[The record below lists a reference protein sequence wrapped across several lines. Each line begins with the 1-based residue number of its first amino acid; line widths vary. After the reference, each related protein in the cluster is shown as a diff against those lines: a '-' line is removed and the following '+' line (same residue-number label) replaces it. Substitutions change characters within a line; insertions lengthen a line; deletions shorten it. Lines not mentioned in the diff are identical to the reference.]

1 MKASDVL
8 IILLLFSIFSCDG
21 FYYCPEGNCENSPSY
36 HPTVAISADLVLSPN
51 PDSIP
56 YEVKTS
62 DQLTVYVPKRFDVT
76 GTTSY
81 MGDLSGLNYAD
92 LNEPQYSDSCSCVR
106 GRFYILLNS
115 PTLHLFGEY
124 TLFVK
129 PNTTH
134 VFLVSNFMTRNSLQP
149 KRASIALKGPFDGKV
164 YRLKG
169 KGHLYY

>member
-1 MKASDVL
+1 MKTSDVL
-8 IILLLFSIFSCDG
+8 IILLLFSICSCDG
-21 FYYCPEGNCENSPSY
+21 FYYCPEGNCENN
-36 HPTVAISADLVLSPN
+36 HPTVGISADLVLSPN

-62 DQLTVYVPKRFDVT
+62 DQLTVFIPKRFDVT
-76 GTTSY
+76 GTTSHT
-81 MGDLSGLNYAD
+81 GNLSGLSYAD
-92 LNEPQYSDSCSCVR
+92 LDEPQYNDSCSCVR
-106 GRFYILLNS
+106 GDFYMLLNS

-134 VFLVSNFMTRNSLQP
+134 VFLVSYFTRDFLEL